1 MIEERDIH
9 PDNPE
14 VQEPGTA
21 RMRRADAQLSIIEER
36 ITARHSGEV
45 GTGVD
50 REVDISL
57 KDLVNRTKEAWL
69 GGELSA
75 EKAQDMLLIALEK
88 IDEYKDDG
96 DPGTNGAII
105 AGALAGLPNELL
117 GGALQEFLR
126 AEGSAETAGLLS
138 EIERNNP
145 NSLAA

>member
-1 MIEERDIH
+1 MIEELDTH
-9 PDNPE
+9 PDGPE

-21 RMRRADAQLSIIEER
+21 RTRRADAQLSIIEER
-36 ITARHSGEV
+36 ITARHNGEV

-88 IDEYKDDG
+88 IDEYKDD
-96 DPGTNGAII
+96 DDLTTNGEKI

-126 AEGSAETAGLLS
+126 AEGSDELADLLS
-138 EIERNNP
+138 EIGRNNP